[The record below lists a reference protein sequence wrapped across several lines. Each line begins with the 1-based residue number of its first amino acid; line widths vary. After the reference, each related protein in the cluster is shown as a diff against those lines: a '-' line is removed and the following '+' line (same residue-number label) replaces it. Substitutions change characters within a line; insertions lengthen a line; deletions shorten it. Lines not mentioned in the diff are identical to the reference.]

1 MVIVDGEYRLLEGAP
16 FGLGEEVGEFLIGGQ
31 LRSSCGP

>member
-1 MVIVDGEYRLLEGAP
+1 VVIVDGENSLFEGAP

-31 LRSSCGP
+31 LKSSCGP